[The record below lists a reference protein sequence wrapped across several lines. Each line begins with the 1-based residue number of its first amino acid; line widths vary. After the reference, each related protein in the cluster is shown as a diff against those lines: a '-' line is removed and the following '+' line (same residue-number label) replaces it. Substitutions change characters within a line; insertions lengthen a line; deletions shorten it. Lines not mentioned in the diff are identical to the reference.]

1 MNVTVRQDQGSLNTL
16 SKATYGSGLGY
27 QNADIRVM
35 FTDTWFNGSSAA
47 SQKSYDTLKSLNLG
61 MVRFPSGDPSFWY
74 RWDKPCGSVAAP
86 QEQCAEYLSPDDVT
100 RYFTAGATST
110 GRAPLGGQTMFQ
122 INTIHSWIE
131 ADGKTIWKTVCQ
143 KSEWQDPATGQWLSS
158 PIKDVNGRYL
168 IDEAGLQQAAAVAAN
183 WVRANRKLP
192 TSQQAVY
199 WEIGNEDWVRWTPE
213 QYARIVAVVGAK
225 MIEVNGKSVLAN
237 GTNTPLRLI
246 AQTTTLAKDYTQLS
260 SSSGDANNLAINQ
273 TAGVTFATR
282 FAGQLQSNGL
292 APQKV
297 YGVAVHP
304 YLTGDRS
311 PSIDTRTLTM
321 FSKIDAANSE
331 VQQSIDALTTINKQ
345 LSTSWKALVTEYNV
359 LEGLETDTSGRT
371 IPAQNKAHALI
382 LADWTARML
391 SQGIEKVLP
400 HNIEADTRM
409 GLFLYRN
416 GYPIS
421 EPRLM
426 APSSAF
432 ARLSTFLQGS
442 LYRVD
447 NNAPLVSYSNMA
459 GATTSVRGLSNYAAV
474 SADGLTLNVLL
485 VNRNL
490 YQSQNVTLTFTG
502 AKKFKTGGTL
512 YSSSFGEAN
521 RLVDDNFTSN
531 VTWTT
536 PRSSGYTQTCTLFSS
551 PRTCTLKPSTPVTV
565 PAGSIVHL
573 QVPLQ

>member
-1 MNVTVRQDQGSLNTL
+1 
-16 SKATYGSGLGY
+16 
-27 QNADIRVM
+27 
-35 FTDTWFNGSSAA
+35 
-47 SQKSYDTLKSLNLG
+47 
-61 MVRFPSGDPSFWY
+61 
-74 RWDKPCGSVAAP
+74 
-86 QEQCAEYLSPDDVT
+86 
-100 RYFTAGATST
+100 
-110 GRAPLGGQTMFQ
+110 
-122 INTIHSWIE
+122 
-131 ADGKTIWKTVCQ
+131 
-143 KSEWQDPATGQWLSS
+143 
-158 PIKDVNGRYL
+158 
-168 IDEAGLQQAAAVAAN
+168 
-183 WVRANRKLP
+183 
-192 TSQQAVY
+192 
-199 WEIGNEDWVRWTPE
+199 
-213 QYARIVAVVGAK
+213 
-225 MIEVNGKSVLAN
+225 
-237 GTNTPLRLI
+237 
-246 AQTTTLAKDYTQLS
+246 
-260 SSSGDANNLAINQ
+260 
-273 TAGVTFATR
+273 
-282 FAGQLQSNGL
+282 
-292 APQKV
+292 
-297 YGVAVHP
+297 
-304 YLTGDRS
+304 
-311 PSIDTRTLTM
+311 M

-345 LSTSWKALVTEYNV
+345 LSTRWKALVTEYNV

-432 ARLSTFLQGS
+432 ARLSTFLQGR

-551 PRTCTLKPSTPVTV
+551 PRTCTLKPSTPVNV